1 MAWITILIPVV
12 LVVVLVFLIFR
23 RKGTKNSSLDIK
35 SNTKSDTR
43 KDKLGMVIEF
53 IFLLA
58 VALGF
63 LSMIITLIA
72 AIMGQTWIWFAW
84 AVGGTFGAL
93 VMTYFVRITNNIYSL
108 LMEQKQTAKMDEHT
122 YKE

>member
-1 MAWITILIPVV
+1 MAWITMLIPVL

-23 RKGTKNSSLDIK
+23 RKGTKISSLDIK
-35 SNTKSDTR
+35 SKTKFDTR

-53 IFLLA
+53 LFLLA

-72 AIMGQTWIWFAW
+72 AIIGQTWIWFAW
-84 AVGGTFGAL
+84 AAGGTFGAL
-93 VMTYFVRITNNIYSL
+93 VMTYFVRVTNNIYSL
-108 LMEQKQTAKMDEHT
+108 LAEQKQTAKVDEHT
-122 YKE
+122 NQE